1 MPADI
6 RRVLMPQ
13 ALGLHHRRVQR
24 FGPAVQVTLDLVNRG
39 LQRRQS
45 CLCGK
50 PRVVHHRVE
59 PLAQRTEPVGRVFDQ
74 IQERVSPLCGRM
86 IVIYVT

>member
-1 MPADI
+1 M
-6 RRVLMPQ
+6 
-13 ALGLHHRRVQR
+13 
-24 FGPAVQVTLDLVNRG
+24 QVALDLVNRG

-45 CLCGK
+45 CLCDL
-50 PRVVHHRVE
+50 RVVHHRVE

-74 IQERVSPLCGRM
+74 IQDVSPLCGRM